1 MPPIRHIAHVINLC
15 VVSDTRSRRVVVYT
29 APASLAV
36 RKRFALL
43 IFSTKFSQKM
53 NRILSAA
60 LTGDNNNR
68 TTQRT
73 RNKNQ
78 QQQQKAKAKVR
89 RRSTRPAYQSNN
101 SCDHTETHPR
111 SRQWECY
118 HFYCIS
124 QGARL
129 KNSRSHFI
137 IMCKVFSA
145 HTRKKKQRKVT
156 NAEEGK
162 QRRRERTHL

>member
-60 LTGDNNNR
+60 LTGDNNKNNNR
-68 TTQRT
+68 TTRRT

-78 QQQQKAKAKVR
+78 QQQQQQKAKAKVK

-101 SCDHTETHPR
+101 SCDHTETHTETPTQQTVRVLPFLLHKPR
-111 SRQWECY
+111 RTTQKFPQP
-118 HFYCIS
+118 FYYYVQS
-124 QGARL
+124 F
-129 KNSRSHFI
+129 S
-137 IMCKVFSA
+137 SA
-145 HTRKKKQRKVT
+145 HAKKEAKKSD
-156 NAEEGK
+156 K
-162 QRRRERTHL
+162 C